1 MRQMKKKITL
11 TISYLFETDED
22 DRDDY
27 KTFKEI
33 RDVDYDNIDRP
44 LIRLEDVGWKIKRA
58 IVKDA

>member
-1 MRQMKKKITL
+1 MKKKITL

-22 DRDDY
+22 DTDDY

-33 RDVDYDNIDRP
+33 RDVDYDNVDRP
-44 LIRLEDVGWKIKRA
+44 LICLEDVGWKIKRA

>member
-1 MRQMKKKITL
+1 MKKKITL

-22 DRDDY
+22 DTNEY
-27 KTFKEI
+27 KNFKEI
-33 RDVDYDNIDRP
+33 RDVDYDNVDRP

>member
-1 MRQMKKKITL
+1 MKKKITL

-22 DRDDY
+22 DTDDY
-27 KTFKEI
+27 KTFKGI

>member
-1 MRQMKKKITL
+1 MKKKITL

-22 DRDDY
+22 DTDDY

-33 RDVDYDNIDRP
+33 RNVDYDNVDRP